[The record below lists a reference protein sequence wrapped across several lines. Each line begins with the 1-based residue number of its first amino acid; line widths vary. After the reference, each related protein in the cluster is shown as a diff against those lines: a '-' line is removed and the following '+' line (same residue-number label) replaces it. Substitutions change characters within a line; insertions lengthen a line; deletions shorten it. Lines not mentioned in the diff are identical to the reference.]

1 MSQISIGILDEHVI
15 VQEGIAALLSD
26 VENIEVTL
34 TTGNVIELVEALKL
48 TPVNVLI
55 INIHVLNIQVINL
68 IKQLSANNPK
78 TKILVLSV
86 HNSEDVILKTIKA
99 GAKGFLSSSSG
110 KTELLEAIY
119 TLRGG
124 FDYYSKSITQ
134 IILKRYIDNIE
145 LDEKNQRND
154 IKVLTSREIEILQ
167 LWGKNYSN
175 KAIADKLF
183 ISLRTVESHKNH
195 IMQKL
200 NLNTTVDLV
209 KFAIKN
215 NIIDIE

>member
-1 MSQISIGILDEHVI
+1 MSKINVGIYDEHVI
-15 VQEGIAALLSD
+15 VQEGMAALLSD
-26 VENIEVTL
+26 IDNIEVTL
-34 TTGNVIELVEALKL
+34 VTGNVIELIDALK
-48 TPVNVLI
+48 TSVVNVLI
-55 INIHVLNIQVINL
+55 INIHTLNIQVINL
-68 IKQLSANNPK
+68 LKQLSSNYAK
-78 TKILVLSV
+78 IKILVLSV
-86 HNSEDVILKTIKA
+86 HSTDEIILKTIKA
-99 GAKGFLSSSSG
+99 GAKGFLSANAG
-110 KTELLEAIY
+110 KAELVEAIY
-119 TLRGG
+119 SLRAG

-145 LDEKNQRND
+145 LDDKLQRND
-154 IKVLTSREIEILQ
+154 IKLLTSREVEILQ

-200 NLNTTVDLV
+200 NLTTTVDLV

>member
-1 MSQISIGILDEHVI
+1 MSKIAVGIYDEHVI
-15 VQEGIAALLSD
+15 VQEGIAALLTD
-26 VENIEVTL
+26 VENIEITL
-34 TTGNVIELVEALKL
+34 TTGNVIELVDELK
-48 TPVNVLI
+48 TTVVNVLI
-55 INIHVLNIQVINL
+55 INIHTLNIQVINL
-68 IKQLSANNPK
+68 LKQLSANYEK
-78 TKILVLSV
+78 IRILVLSV
-86 HNSEDVILKTIKA
+86 QSTDEVILKTIKA
-99 GAKGFLSSSSG
+99 GAKGFLSTNAG
-110 KTELLEAIY
+110 KTELVEAIY
-119 TLRGG
+119 SLRAG

-145 LDEKNQRND
+145 LDEKLQRND
-154 IKVLTSREIEILQ
+154 IKLLTSREIEILQ

-200 NLNTTVDLV
+200 NLSTTVDLV

>member
-1 MSQISIGILDEHVI
+1 MNKITVGIFDEHVI
-15 VQEGIAALLSD
+15 VQEGIVALFRDNES
-26 VENIEVTL
+26 IEVVL
-34 TTGNVIELVEALKL
+34 ATGDMMELISSIKIYAI
-48 TPVNVLI
+48 NVLI
-55 INIHVLNIQVINL
+55 VNVHVLSTDILNL
-68 IKQLSANNPK
+68 ITQLNASFPK
-78 TKILVLSV
+78 TKILILSV
-86 HNSEDVILKTIKA
+86 QNKDEVILRTIKA
-99 GAKGFLSSSSG
+99 GAKGFLSSNSG
-110 KTELLEAIY
+110 MNELVEAIY

-124 FDYYSKSITQ
+124 YDYYSKSITQ
-134 IILKRYIDNIE
+134 IILNGYIENIK
-145 LDEKNQRND
+145 LDKKKQRAD
-154 IKVLTSREIEILQ
+154 IKMLSSREIEILN

-215 NIIDIE
+215 NIIEIE